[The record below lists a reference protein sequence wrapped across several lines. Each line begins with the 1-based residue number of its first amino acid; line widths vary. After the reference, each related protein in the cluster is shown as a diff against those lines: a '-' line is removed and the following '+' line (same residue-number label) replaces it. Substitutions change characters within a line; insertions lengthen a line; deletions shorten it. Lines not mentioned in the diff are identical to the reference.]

1 MKFMLLSVIFVL
13 LGFLCFMTNP
23 ISMGL
28 LLIFYSFLVS
38 FFIGSAML
46 TSWFCI
52 ITILV
57 MVGGL
62 LVIFMYISSISSN
75 EKFKFNLFLFY
86 LFCCLFFFYFDEMV
100 LENQTFDSLEMNGG
114 IDLSESY
121 SMVKLYNN
129 SCKMLTVFMII
140 YLIFTMIVVSFV
152 VKHFKGPLRSSTY
165 E

>member
-1 MKFMLLSVIFVL
+1 MMSMIFVL
-13 LGFLCFMTNP
+13 LSFLCFMTNP

-28 LLIFYSFLVS
+28 LLMFYSFLVS
-38 FFIGSAML
+38 FFIGKVML

-86 LFCCLFFFYFDEMV
+86 LFFLLSFLCLDEMFF
-100 LENQTFDSLEMNGG
+100 ENQTFDSLVMTSD

-121 SMVKLYNN
+121 SMIKLYND
-129 SCKMLTVFMII
+129 SCSILTIFMVI
-140 YLIFTMIVVSFV
+140 YLIFTMIVVSFL
-152 VKHFKGPLRSSTY
+152 VKHFKGPLRSLTY

>member
-1 MKFMLLSVIFVL
+1 MMSMIFIF
-13 LGFLCFMTNP
+13 LGFMCFMTNP

-28 LLIFYSFLVS
+28 LLTFYSFLIS
-38 FFIGSAML
+38 FFIGSIML

-52 ITILV
+52 IIILV

-62 LVIFMYISSISSN
+62 LIIFMYISSISSN

-86 LFCCLFFFYFDEMV
+86 LFFMVSFFYLDEMFF
-100 LENQTFDSLEMNGG
+100 ENQTLDVSGMGSE
-114 IDLSESY
+114 IDLLESF

-129 SCKMLTVFMII
+129 SCNMLTFFMII

-152 VKHFKGPLRSSTY
+152 VKHHKGPLRSVIY